1 MMTLPRNYSTRSI
14 AMTSKVRFYSVL
26 SLTVCGIMLLSAA
39 TVFFVNQPTRIVSQL
54 EVTVS
59 RIPIGID
66 ARQADSLM
74 GTSPDAVSQMDTGHS
89 SGDDEPKIGVDGVLV
104 DSGDDESKS
113 IPEGK
118 INISF
123 GSSSKAAIIT
133 PSEQR
138 KNENYIELIMPV
150 RVG

>member
-1 MMTLPRNYSTRSI
+1 
-14 AMTSKVRFYSVL
+14 MTSKVRFYSVL

-74 GTSPDAVSQMDTGHS
+74 GTSPDAVSQM
-89 SGDDEPKIGVDGVLV
+89 EGVLMNHVTMLTASNDLAKRYGEPQAYSLRTWKQDRSRVTVAV
-104 DSGDDESKS
+104 DAD
-113 IPEGK
+113 GK
-118 INISF
+118 VA
-123 GSSSKAAIIT
+123 GHWAW
-133 PSEQR
+133 SE
-138 KNENYIELIMPV
+138 
-150 RVG
+150 